1 MDEPSARLLAE
12 ARVATLATVSADG
25 RPHLVPVVFAR
36 DGADLVTAIDGKPKR
51 RTTLARIENI
61 GRDPRVT
68 LLAHHYEEDW
78 SKLWWVRVD
87 GSAAVEAAGDGF
99 ERAMEIL
106 RRRYPQYESVDLA
119 GPVIRIGVERSVCW
133 APG

>member
-1 MDEPSARLLAE
+1 MDDPSARLLDE

-36 DGADLVTAIDGKPKR
+36 DGADLVTAIDGKPKK

-68 LLAHHYEEDW
+68 LLAHHYDEDW

-87 GSAAVEAAGDGF
+87 GSATVVSGGDDF
-99 ERAMEIL
+99 ERALDAL
-106 RRRYPQYESVDLA
+106 RSRYPQYGRVDLG
-119 GPVIRIGVERSVCW
+119 GPVIRIGIERAVRWGS
-133 APG
+133 G